1 MTNPT
6 AKQLISLDT
15 LYKVVAFRNS
25 GDSSDEGGRRIT
37 PQGGNVNLY
46 HSDSTTQPAN
56 LAAMNLATYDTAFSE
71 SRPLDT
77 MTTYIACT
85 GTATEVYITGFK
97 LLELGAIS

>member
-1 MTNPT
+1 MLETS
-6 AKQLISLDT
+6 KQTIALDT
-15 LYKVVAFRNS
+15 LYEVQS
-25 GDSSDEGGRRIT
+25 ILSDLDARKEGSRRIT

-56 LAAMNLATYDTAFSE
+56 LAAMNLAAYDTAFSE

-85 GTATEVYITGFK
+85 GTATEVYITGFE